1 MKIHEKYLEALKTF
15 DDYVTVS
22 EWAEK
27 VVMLYPN
34 LLENAQKNVQTH
46 KTPTSAIQQITR
58 QIGSEVSRGK
68 FSELIKINE
77 EERPRL
83 VKFISKEEL
92 EENANHDIEEDLEP
106 LTRREKEKEG
116 EDSFLV
122 QEHYRHD
129 EFKNVQ
135 KSFKNFFSIDF
146 DIDHAKALLN
156 KEDAGSHHPDNFQ
169 LLLKHHN
176 AKKSNNN
183 WERFSFDEQCE
194 YIKKVVE
201 LQTLISTHL
210 EIDINNSILESL
222 LARLKA
228 VY

>member
-22 EWAEK
+22 EWAIK
-27 VVMLYPN
+27 VGDVYPD
-34 LLENAQKNVQTH
+34 LLVKANKEATNQKQETTGLREIAARISSQVP
-46 KTPTSAIQQITR
+46 KYELDGVIQVDKNERPKKVKYITR
-58 QIGSEVSRGK
+58 
-68 FSELIKINE
+68 E
-77 EERPRL
+77 EY
-83 VKFISKEEL
+83 
-92 EENANHDIEEDLEP
+92 EENISHDREEDLEP

-122 QEHYRHD
+122 QEHYRYD
-129 EFKNVQ
+129 EFKNIQ

-156 KEDAGSHHPDNFQ
+156 KEDPGSHHPDNFQ

-183 WERFSFDEQCE
+183 WERFSFEEQCK